1 MTRLRA
7 VLALMA
13 VSGVLAGCGDSPDQP
28 LLGTLE
34 RDRLELTAEAS
45 EPILGIDVHEGDAV
59 KAGAALV
66 RLDPA
71 AAQARMAGVQARVL
85 EARRR
90 LAELV
95 QGPRREQILAA
106 RATVEGASARVLAE
120 SREMDRVQSL
130 VQSKMVSASALDR
143 QRAARDSAEADK
155 RRAEAEWQ
163 LLVRG
168 TRVEQLDQARAALDA
183 VLAEQASLQL
193 AVDRLTLRAPVDGT
207 VDALPYEQ
215 GERPPVGAPLV
226 VLLASGQP
234 YARVYLPEP
243 LRAGIKAGSK
253 AEVAVDGLERRWAA
267 EVRYVSGE
275 AAFTPYY
282 ALTQK
287 DRQRL
292 GFLAELV
299 LTDKDAATLPAGVPV
314 EVRIGP
320 GQFSE

>member
-1 MTRLRA
+1 
-7 VLALMA
+7 MA
-13 VSGVLAGCGDSPDQP
+13 ASGFLAGCGDSPDQP

-183 VLAEQASLQL
+183 ALAEQASLQL
-193 AVDRLTLRAPVDGT
+193 ALDRLTLRAPVDGT

-253 AEVAVDGLERRWAA
+253 AEVAVDGLERRWVA

-292 GFLAELV
+292 GFLAEVV
-299 LTDKDAATLPAGVPV
+299 LTDPAAAALPSGVPV
-314 EVRIGP
+314 EVRLQP
-320 GQFSE
+320 AVAKP

>member
-1 MTRLRA
+1 V
-7 VLALMA
+7 VLALVA
-13 VSGVLAGCGDSPDQP
+13 ASVTLAGCGDSPDRP

-34 RDRLELTAEAS
+34 RDRIELTAEAY

-59 KAGAALV
+59 KAGATLL

-71 AAQARMAGVQARVL
+71 AAQARFAGVQARVL

-106 RATVEGASARVLAE
+106 RAAVEGAAARVLAE
-120 SREMDRVQSL
+120 GREFERVESL
-130 VQSKMVSASALDR
+130 VERKLVAPSALDR
-143 QRAARDSAEADK
+143 QRALRDSAQADQ
-155 RRAEAEWQ
+155 RRAEADWQ

-168 TRVEQLDQARAALDA
+168 TRVEQVDQARAALDA

-193 AVDRLTLRAPVDGT
+193 ALDRLTLRAPVDGT

-215 GERPPVGAPLV
+215 GERPPAGAPLV

-243 LRAGIKAGSK
+243 LRASVVAGAK
-253 AEVAVDGLERRWAA
+253 AEVTVDGLERRWAA

-292 GFLAELV
+292 GFLAEVV
-299 LTDKDAATLPAGVPV
+299 LTDEDAASLPVGVPV
-314 EVRIGP
+314 EVRLAP

>member
-13 VSGVLAGCGDSPDQP
+13 ASGFLAGCGDSPDQP

-120 SREMDRVQSL
+120 SRELDRVQSL

-243 LRAGIKAGSK
+243 L
-253 AEVAVDGLERRWAA
+253 
-267 EVRYVSGE
+267 
-275 AAFTPYY
+275 
-282 ALTQK
+282 
-287 DRQRL
+287 
-292 GFLAELV
+292 
-299 LTDKDAATLPAGVPV
+299 
-314 EVRIGP
+314 
-320 GQFSE
+320 